1 MRVYGINRLGGGV
14 AAGEAKRA
22 KAAAG
27 ESESCQSDVISINK
41 HEQVASN
48 TSKVVG
54 PSPVASASQSSRG
67 SRGGQEHRGGHLGTS
82 FFASSS
88 RGPRGGQEQAFSS
101 RGNPDTPHTR
111 RGNPDTHRLATMH
124 EVREFPGHAD
134 IRMTEVYSS
143 EKRRMR
149 KWRRG
154 AFTST
159 SALRDARASEV
170 HRLSRFQCGSLAKRL
185 EPDRNP
191 AAQRTSNLGQCSH
204 RGVRVGTTLDLG
216 QRAALDP

>member
-1 MRVYGINRLGGGV
+1 MITIAGV
-14 AAGEAKRA
+14 RDKLFRRGDLV
-22 KAAAG
+22 G
-27 ESESCQSDVISINK
+27 ESRHPQ
-41 HEQVASN
+41 
-48 TSKVVG
+48 
-54 PSPVASASQSSRG
+54 
-67 SRGGQEHRGGHLGTS
+67 
-82 FFASSS
+82 
-88 RGPRGGQEQAFSS
+88 
-101 RGNPDTPHTR
+101 TR

-124 EVREFPGHAD
+124 GGREFPGHAD
-134 IRMTEVYSS
+134 IRTTEVYSS

-154 AFTST
+154 AST

-191 AAQRTSNLGQCSH
+191 ASQRMSNLGQCSY